1 MSVFYKA
8 DICFFFTF
16 ALAMKRTTEKECMNK
31 FRKIALYCLTFV
43 FALSANAQTKVK
55 AENPEEIE
63 LVSIVS
69 HLALVNGYDWD
80 AEDVGVDDY
89 LAEVDSTFAP
99 YREHPIVPFIRK
111 KLLNNGF
118 NWHFPM
124 HVALRLHIKNGKIKY
139 DKNLV
144 PDFDDYYDRIS
155 REDEK
160 QFIKLL
166 QNFYNVSH
174 FHDFFVRHKALYAE
188 CETAMRRVIEQV
200 DFSWYDSFFGPR
212 ENSTFHIYTNILVGP
227 ANYAIHQKR
236 KDGVEIINAL
246 MGCCNRSKQGDIYY
260 DTYSTLP
267 IIIHECNHS
276 YCNPLN
282 EEFWSQ
288 LSEKMEAFF
297 APNAK
302 HYTDEAYGNAQY
314 VLNETFVEASVM
326 RYLMTHPF
334 DFTENTKRWLK
345 VLKVSDEQLEAAPDK
360 VALLN
365 DAYIKLLTKIDYEDK
380 RFYMIHDVID
390 ALGEREQHRDLYPTM
405 HNFMPRYIEVVN
417 TYKSK

>member
-1 MSVFYKA
+1 MSNFYKS
-8 DICFFFTF
+8 DIFFCLTF
-16 ALAMKRTTEKECMNK
+16 ALATERTMEKDYMNR
-31 FRKIALYCLTFV
+31 FRKIAFYCLTFV

-139 DKNLV
+139 DKDLV
-144 PDFDDYYDRIS
+144 RDFDDYYDRIS

-174 FHDFFVRHKALYAE
+174 FHDFFVRHKALYAK
-188 CETAMRRVIEQV
+188 CETAMQSVIEQV

-417 TYKSK
+417 AYKSK

>member
-1 MSVFYKA
+1 MSDFYKS
-8 DICFFFTF
+8 DIFFCFTF
-16 ALAMKRTTEKECMNK
+16 ALAMERTMEKDYMNR

-124 HVALRLHIKNGKIKY
+124 HVALCLHIKNGKIKY
-139 DKNLV
+139 DKELV

-174 FHDFFVRHKALYAE
+174 FHDFFVRHKALYTE
-188 CETAMRRVIEQV
+188 CETAMQRVIEQV

-380 RFYMIHDVID
+380 RFYMIHDVIEV
-390 ALGEREQHRDLYPTM
+390 LGEREQHRDLYPTM
-405 HNFMPRYIEVVN
+405 HDFMPRYIEVVN